1 MELNIQWMYA
11 AAPPWTGAQCASIV
25 GCLWSI
31 DTDCWSIVEVDSK
44 DWQRNVLEVFVFFF
58 PPDVDDAVSQGK
70 SGPKWRFARVFT
82 LEKININSAT
92 AQA

>member
-1 MELNIQWMYA
+1 MLVYQRV
-11 AAPPWTGAQCASIV
+11 P
-25 GCLWSI
+25 
-31 DTDCWSIVEVDSK
+31 IVEADSK
-44 DWQRNVLEVFVFFF
+44 DWQRNVLEVLWGVCVF

-82 LEKININSAT
+82 LEKININSAM